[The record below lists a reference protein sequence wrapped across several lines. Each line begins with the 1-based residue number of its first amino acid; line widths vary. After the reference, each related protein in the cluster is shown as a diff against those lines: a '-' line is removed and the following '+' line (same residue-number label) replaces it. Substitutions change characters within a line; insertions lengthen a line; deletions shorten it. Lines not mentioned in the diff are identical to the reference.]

1 MNKYPIQIGGIDI
14 ADSSENV
21 KIIWNII
28 LLKIHININNLYFYV
43 W

>member
-21 KIIWNII
+21 KIIWN
-28 LLKIHININNLYFYV
+28 YV
-43 W
+43 EYNFIKNTY